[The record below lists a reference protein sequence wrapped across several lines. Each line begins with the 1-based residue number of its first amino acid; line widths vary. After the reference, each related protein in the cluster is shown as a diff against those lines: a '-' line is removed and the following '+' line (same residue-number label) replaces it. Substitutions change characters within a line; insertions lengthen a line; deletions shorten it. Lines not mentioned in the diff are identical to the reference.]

1 VQQSTSQPKAS
12 PAEPGQALPTQAIV
26 FDMDGLMIDTE
37 IIYHRAW
44 QRAAT
49 ELGYTIDDA
58 LFAGL
63 IGVRTDECEAAIR
76 DHLGADFPLAT
87 FQERW
92 MARWEELAESQG
104 IARKPG
110 LTELLGTIV
119 GLPKAVATSS
129 TMAEAERSLRLSDLA
144 RHFDIVVTGD
154 QVAHGKPAPD
164 IFAEAARRLGI
175 PADACIAFEDSNAGA
190 LAAHRAGMRVY
201 VVPDL
206 VPPNETTRAVAT
218 DILAT
223 LHDAQRLFAAGE

>member
-1 VQQSTSQPKAS
+1 
-12 PAEPGQALPTQAIV
+12 
-26 FDMDGLMIDTE
+26 MDGLMIDTE

-92 MARWEELAESQG
+92 MARLEELAESQG

-110 LTELLGTIV
+110 LTELLGTIEAL

>member
-1 VQQSTSQPKAS
+1 MQQSTNPSGLP
-12 PAEPGQALPTQAIV
+12 QAVV

-37 IIYHRAW
+37 IIYHHAW
-44 QRAAT
+44 QRAAH

-76 DHLGADFPLAT
+76 DHLGPDFPLAT
-87 FQERW
+87 FQTRW
-92 MARWEELAESQG
+92 MERWEELAETQG
-104 IARKPG
+104 IERKPG
-110 LTELLGTIV
+110 LTELLAQLDALQ
-119 GLPKAVATSS
+119 LPKAVATSS

-144 RHFDIVVTGD
+144 RHFDIIVTGD

-175 PADACIAFEDSNAGA
+175 AAGDCIAFEDSNAGA

-206 VPPNETTRAVAT
+206 VPPDATTRAVAAG
-218 DILAT
+218 ILT
-223 LHDAQRLFAAGE
+223 SLHDARPLFATGEDRA